1 MLFPRLERAGGNC
14 SVGFIFSSAR
24 FKFVS
29 RNIFMFRI
37 FYGFVGFV
45 VFPWY
50 RLFMDLFLS
59 AVLVLRA
66 TMFTLLKFNLYL
78 NNFII

>member
-1 MLFPRLERAGGNC
+1 MFFPRLERARGNC

-29 RNIFMFRI
+29 RNIYFMFRI

-45 VFPWY
+45 VFPWH
-50 RLFMDLFLS
+50 RLFMALLLS
-59 AVLVLRA
+59 AVLVSRA
-66 TMFTLLKFNLYL
+66 IMFML
-78 NNFII
+78 

>member
-29 RNIFMFRI
+29 RNIFIFRI

-45 VFPWY
+45 VFPWH
-50 RLFMDLFLS
+50 RLFMLLS
-59 AVLVLRA
+59 AVLVLR
-66 TMFTLLKFNLYL
+66 TIMFTL
-78 NNFII
+78 